1 MVNFE
6 PATNG
11 CPRCRCAGCDEEMIH
26 RDHRKFYESS
36 SGFGQIIS
44 RDFGHGPF
52 GWADVDLVLERAALH
67 RDQLP
72 LLMVFEHKETS
83 SKVSDSQQK
92 ILRRWAIIVHLAI
105 VARKLDPNS
114 GVYTVRGR
122 IAGLTTGYRETY
134 FDGAQVI
141 ERILPRLDAGAKE
154 SWIVGSQNELFSWI
168 DARLGVVP
176 KDRRWR

>member
-1 MVNFE
+1 MATVE

-11 CPRCRCAGCDEEMIH
+11 CPRLRCSGCDEEMIH

-52 GWADVDLVLERAALH
+52 GWADVDLVLERDGLH
-67 RDQLP
+67 RDHLP
-72 LLMVFEHKETS
+72 LLMVFEHKES
-83 SKVSDSQQK
+83 SAEIRGSQAK
-92 ILRRWAIIVHLAI
+92 ILRRLSIIVHLAI
-105 VARKLDPNS
+105 VAGTLDPNS

-122 IAGLTTGYRETY
+122 IAGVKSGHRETY

-168 DARLGVVP
+168 DERLGPVP
-176 KDRRWR
+176 QDRRWR